1 MNKEFLKWLEE
12 QEYDWDIG
20 YNGRMRTEGRI
31 WMLKS
36 NYPHF
41 LFYNNR
47 APVSTNTGY
56 KWQEIIDNYNTVKQK

>member
-20 YNGRMRTEGRI
+20 YNGRMRTEGKI

-36 NYPHF
+36 NYHH
-41 LFYNNR
+41 R
-47 APVSTNTGY
+47 ALVSTNMGY
-56 KWQEIIDNYNTVKQK
+56 KWREIIDNYNTVKQK